1 MRCAEI
7 TELISLYI
15 DNMLD
20 EHTTHIL
27 EGHFKECEVCRQE
40 YEEMLSI
47 QNMCRELPLMELPVD
62 FESSLHE
69 KLQRVLKDE
78 QNSNVANISSD
89 GEGRKKIHWKNWKVF
104 ISAAAVL
111 VLLVFSVS
119 MNDFNIINDL
129 SKSQMS
135 MESAD
140 MRQSEGSFPLMAPE
154 LAKDSVENR
163 GVAVEGNNT
172 EGAKFQYSG
181 DNVAVNGKEVQDVQA
196 QQGRKVIKN
205 GYIDLDVE
213 NYDEKFSRVAQIAF
227 DNGGFVENTNT
238 QYKHYND
245 QNPKES
251 LKVGN
256 ISIRIPEDRFLAV
269 IEQIKALG
277 RVTNF
282 GINGQD
288 ITKEYRDTANEI
300 ENLKIQEKRLREIM
314 EKANNVR
321 DILEIEREL
330 SRVRGDIHR
339 LSGDIQRWDELVSLS
354 TIYVNLNE
362 VEPKDKQIQPISH
375 NIWEKAKKEFIKT
388 INGMIQFLENLF
400 IAVASKLPIVLT
412 LSMIG
417 IPMGWYFVKRI
428 KKENHKN
435 E

>member
-20 EHTTHIL
+20 EHTAHIL
-27 EGHFKECEVCRQE
+27 EGHFKECEICRQE

-47 QNMCRELPLMELPVD
+47 QNMCRELPLMELPAD

-69 KLQRVLKDE
+69 KLQRVLKEE
-78 QNSNVANISSD
+78 QNLNVANISPD
-89 GEGRKKIHWKNWKVF
+89 GEGKKKIHWKNWKVF
-104 ISAAAVL
+104 VSAAVL
-111 VLLVFSVS
+111 VLLVLSVS
-119 MNDFNIINDL
+119 MDGFNIINNP
-129 SKSQMS
+129 SKSKMS

-140 MRQSEGSFPLMAPE
+140 MRQSEGSSPPMAPE

-163 GVAVEGNNT
+163 GAAVEGNT
-172 EGAKFQYSG
+172 EGVKFQYSG
-181 DNVAVNGKEVQDVQA
+181 DNAAVQSKEVQDVQA

-213 NYDEKFSRVAQIAF
+213 NYDEKFSRLAQIAF

-238 QYKHYND
+238 QYKHYD
-245 QNPKES
+245 GQNPEES

-256 ISIRIPEDRFLAV
+256 ISIRIPEDRFLAA
-269 IEQIKALG
+269 IEQIKTLG

-314 EKANNVR
+314 EKANHVR

-330 SRVRGDIHR
+330 SRVRGDINR

-362 VEPKDKQIQPISH
+362 VEPKDKEIQSISD

-388 INGMIQFLENLF
+388 VNGIIQFLENLF
-400 IAVASKLPIVLT
+400 VAVASMLPIVLI

-417 IPMGWYFVKRI
+417 IPLGWYFIKRM
-428 KKENHKN
+428 KKENYKN